1 VVESYTGCLVAF
13 AGWDGLPEVREFKRE
28 GRCGVQGVIEGH
40 TIGVGNTDYLVA
52 KGIVLDGKAHDVYKQ
67 WNSQGTVLFI
77 TIDKSIGG
85 LLLLDDQVRGDA
97 TGTIAELK
105 SLGVKPVLLTGD
117 KQLAADRVASQAGI
131 EVVRAGLLPDDKAKL
146 LMQAS
151 WQSSSFADKGDLEMG
166 LLKDYKL
173 GPNEVGFIGDGLN
186 DCPALASANIG
197 IVIQQ
202 VGSQATVDA
211 SSAVLQGELGQLPAA
226 IVIARRSQK
235 LVIANICLALS
246 INLGVI
252 IAAATVGIS
261 LWVSVLLDNGT
272 LLAVL
277 LNSLWPLC
285 WRVPPVHD
293 DLKEELEENGGV
305 IAYRARGDSALSD
318 LELES

>member
-1 VVESYTGCLVAF
+1 MSCSGQCEY
-13 AGWDGLPEVREFKRE
+13 
-28 GRCGVQGVIEGH
+28 
-40 TIGVGNTDYLVA
+40 
-52 KGIVLDGKAHDVYKQ
+52 
-67 WNSQGTVLFI
+67 WNFI
-77 TIDKSIGG
+77 
-85 LLLLDDQVRGDA
+85 Q
-97 TGTIAELK
+97 E
-105 SLGVKPVLLTGD
+105 
-117 KQLAADRVASQAGI
+117 
-131 EVVRAGLLPDDKAKL
+131 
-146 LMQAS
+146 
-151 WQSSSFADKGDLEMG
+151 
-166 LLKDYKL
+166 
-173 GPNEVGFIGDGLN
+173 
-186 DCPALASANIG
+186 
-197 IVIQQ
+197 

-293 DLKEELEENGGV
+293 DLKEELEENNGV